1 MVNKSEK
8 IPDFLS
14 ADGNLGEMIRNYNW
28 STTPLGPIDT
38 WSQSLRTTVNLM
50 LNCKNPVWV
59 GWGPHNTFL
68 YNDAYIDVLGKEK
81 HPWALGRPA
90 SVVWEEIWDY
100 CGPLSDLVFSEG
112 KGSSVSDAQLFMK
125 RGNFLEEVYYS
136 FSYSAVID
144 ETGAVGGL
152 FCPNLETTDKILNER
167 RNKTL
172 TDLSAKALVE
182 KTLPTACASAMATLG
197 QNPQDIPFAI
207 IYLCDDDGQTMQ
219 KEQST
224 GLFTDTPLFPVSFP
238 VNESAGMGAVVLSG
252 APAVFN
258 LPENGPYPTGMAGQ
272 RVTQA
277 IALPLVA
284 NNKMAGLL
292 VCGLNPTRRLDAD
305 YNTFFEMAASQ
316 IATAIQNATAIENE
330 RKRLAMLAEI
340 DRAKTV
346 FFSNISHEFRTPLT
360 LMLGPLEELQEN
372 YSLPYE
378 AMEKVE
384 TTHRNAMRLLRLV
397 NTLLDFSLIESGRM
411 KARFVPLDIAG
422 YTRNLAANFR
432 SMIERAGMKLIIETG
447 KLSQPVYADRQM
459 WEKIVFNLLSNA
471 FKYTLRGSITVTITE
486 EGRNVV
492 LRVADTGSGIPE
504 KELPRIFTRFYRI
517 LNSEGRS
524 FEGSGIGLSMI
535 REFVM
540 QHGGA
545 ISVDSEEGTG
555 STFTVL
561 LPFGK
566 KHLPAEQVFDGVPG
580 DISVAELPEDVI
592 ISEREPAETNLRAA
606 APDDA
611 DTVLIVDDNPD
622 MRRHLQSLLEKKY
635 RIITAEN
642 GAVALKKLESHDI
655 DLVLSDIMMPVMDG
669 ITLVK
674 ELKKKPDTAVIPI
687 ILLTARAGE
696 ESRIKGYET
705 GADDY
710 LVKPF
715 SAKELMAR
723 IHSQIKITKTR
734 NHLRSQ
740 FRNLFVKA
748 PVAITILRGEN
759 LIIELAND
767 CMLELLDKTAD
778 ELHNR
783 PLPEALAEVASHHDV
798 ALMRQVL
805 QTGVSYYEDERAMEH
820 LRNGKVQ
827 RIYLKFTM
835 QPLFEEDGPA
845 SGVMVLA
852 QDITQQVLSRKRIE
866 ENERKFRNLI
876 RQAPIGIIIFRG
888 ENLIVDEVNERY
900 LKMLR
905 LDRKNILGE
914 QFNNV
919 VPGIKGSAIERNL
932 KEVFRT
938 GRTHIHTELPF
949 ALEKNGKQEVH
960 YFNSTYQPLME
971 EDETVGVIALVDEV
985 TDEYLARKTKEQ
997 NEEDL
1002 RIILE
1007 TMPHMAYRA
1016 NAQGEVIFYNERFY
1030 RYTGLSPDEAK
1041 GFGWKP
1047 VIHPDMFQEV
1057 YNEWMESITTGKEF
1071 NISVLMR
1078 RGKDGAYRWHLS
1090 RAVALR
1096 DDNGAIVQWV
1106 GTVTDIHEQ
1115 KIFAEKL
1122 EAMVNDRTERLHNS
1136 NKMLARKNV
1145 ELEQSN
1151 KELESFNYV
1160 ASHDL
1165 QEPLRKIRTFINL
1178 VKERG
1183 RDSNYE
1189 FYLNKIDSSAQRMAQ
1204 LIQAVLAYSRLSHGT
1219 RDLQPTDLDKVL
1231 NEVIGD
1237 YELDIIEKKIEIT
1250 HTTLPILHSNPLQ
1263 MNQLFSNLLGN
1274 AIKYSSDNPKI
1285 NISHRTVRGFE
1296 IEGHS
1301 PENLDDKFLEITV
1314 RDNGIGFD
1322 EKYRQ
1327 QIFKLFQRLHGK
1339 DEYSGTGIGLSI
1351 CKKIVE
1357 QHHGFISA
1365 DSNPGEGTTFTV
1377 LLPYQI

>member
-1 MVNKSEK
+1 M
-8 IPDFLS
+8 PDFLS
-14 ADGNLGEMIRNYNW
+14 AEGELGEMIRNYNW
-28 STTPLGPIDT
+28 ADSPLGPIDT

-81 HPWALGRPA
+81 HPWALGKPA
-90 SVVWEEIWDY
+90 GVVWEEIWDY

-144 ETGAVGGL
+144 ESGAVGGL

-167 RNKTL
+167 RNQTL
-172 TDLSAKALVE
+172 TELSAKALIE
-182 KTLPTACASAMATLG
+182 KTLPAACATAIATLG
-197 QNPQDIPFAI
+197 QNPHDIPFAL
-207 IYLCDDDGQTMQ
+207 IYLCDNDGHTMVI
-219 KEQST
+219 EQRV
-224 GLFTDTPLFPVSFP
+224 GLTQDTSLFPDSFP
-238 VNESAGMGAVVLSG
+238 ADDAPGLAAIVKSGTPVVL
-252 APAVFN
+252 P
-258 LPENGPYPTGMAGQ
+258 LPEDGTYPKGMAGQ
-272 RVTQA
+272 PVTQA
-277 IALPLVA
+277 IVLPLIS
-284 NNKMAGLL
+284 NNKTAGLL

-305 YNTFFEMAASQ
+305 YNTFFEMAAGQ

-330 RKRLAMLAEI
+330 RKRLEMLAEI

-372 YSLPYE
+372 HSLTYD

-384 TTHRNAMRLLRLV
+384 TTHRNAIRLLRLV

-411 KARFVPLDIAG
+411 KAKFVPIDIAG

-432 SMIERAGMKLIIETG
+432 SMIERAGMKLIIETE
-447 KLSQPVYADRQM
+447 KLSNPVYADRQM

-471 FKYTLRGSITVTITE
+471 FKYTLKGSITITIAD
-486 EGRNVV
+486 EGRNLA
-492 LRVADTGSGIPE
+492 LRVSDTGSGIPE

-545 ISVDSEEGTG
+545 ISVESIEGRG

-561 LPFGK
+561 IPFGK
-566 KHLPAEQVFDGVPG
+566 KHLPAEQVFEGTPG
-580 DISVAELPEDVI
+580 DISVTELPEDMI
-592 ISEREPAETNLRAA
+592 ISERLPADNDIKST

-611 DTVLIVDDNPD
+611 DTLLIVDDNPD

-635 RIITAEN
+635 HIVTAEN
-642 GAVALKKLESHDI
+642 GAVALKKIETHNI
-655 DLVLSDIMMPVMDG
+655 ALVLSDIMMPVMDG

-674 ELKKKPDTAVIPI
+674 ELKKKPDTAVLPI

-723 IHSQIKITKTR
+723 IQSQIKITKTR
-734 NHLRSQ
+734 NLLRSQ

-767 CMLELLDKTAD
+767 CMLELLNKTAE

-783 PLPEALAEVASHHDV
+783 PLPEALADLTSDHDI

-805 QTGVSYYEDERAMEH
+805 LTGIPYSEEERAME
-820 LRNGKVQ
+820 RFRDGKKQ

-835 QPLFEEDGPA
+835 QPLFEEGAAA
-845 SGVMVLA
+845 SGVMILA
-852 QDITQQVLSRKRIE
+852 QDITHEVQARKRIE

-888 ENLIVDEVNERY
+888 ENLVIDEVNDRY
-900 LKMLR
+900 LKMLW
-905 LDRKNILGE
+905 LDRKNILGQ
-914 QFNNV
+914 QFPDV
-919 VPGIKGSAIERNL
+919 LAGIKGSAIERNL

-949 ALEKNGKQEVH
+949 LLEKAGKQEVH
-960 YFNSTYQPLME
+960 YFSSTYQPLME
-971 EDETVGVIALVDEV
+971 EDNIVGVIALVDDVSEA
-985 TDEYLARKTKEQ
+985 YFARKAKEQ

-1016 NAQGEVIFYNERFY
+1016 NERGELIFYNQRFY
-1030 RYTGLSPDEAK
+1030 NYTGLTPEEAA
-1041 GFGWKP
+1041 GFGWQP
-1047 VIHPDMFQEV
+1047 VIHPDMLQEV
-1057 YNEWMESITTGKEF
+1057 YDKWMHSINTGGEF
-1071 NISVLMR
+1071 NISVPMR
-1078 RGKDGAYRWHLS
+1078 RASDGAYRWHLS

-1096 DDNGAIVQWV
+1096 DENGAIVQWV

-1115 KIFAEKL
+1115 KVFSEKL

-1136 NKMLARKNV
+1136 NKLLASKNL

-1178 VKERG
+1178 IKDRG
-1183 RDSNYE
+1183 SDANYE

-1204 LIQAVLAYSRLSHGT
+1204 LIQAVLAYSRLSHGA
-1219 RDLQPTDLDKVL
+1219 RDLQPTDLDKIL
-1231 NEVIGD
+1231 NEVISD
-1237 YELDIIEKKIEIT
+1237 YELDITEKNIAIT
-1250 HTTLPILHSNPLQ
+1250 HTTLPVLHSNPLQ

-1285 NISHRTVRGFE
+1285 TISHRLVSGFE
-1296 IEGHS
+1296 INGHH
-1301 PENLDDKFLEITV
+1301 PENLSDKYLEITFA
-1314 RDNGIGFD
+1314 DNGIGFD
-1322 EKYRQ
+1322 EKYKQ

-1365 DSNPGEGTTFTV
+1365 DSYPGEGTTFTV
-1377 LLPYQI
+1377 LLPYQV